1 MYVCM
6 YFIILFPFK
15 KLYVSKLLDEIGLG
29 GTQNDTYR
37 LVKTLQEKVI
47 DDNITLSRKFDWS
60 KVYCCI

>member
-1 MYVCM
+1 M
-6 YFIILFPFK
+6 
-15 KLYVSKLLDEIGLG
+15 LLDETGLG